1 MNKELL
7 VKKLMDT
14 TITFESVKKILI
26 SELDDRVEYIGQ
38 LENLKLYD
46 VSYYIGEKLNQI
58 DNLSQS
64 EFYENYCHIFELF
77 CEDSYNIFED
87 REEKHNTKREYLGKT
102 SSFYIDTNYYDGGV
116 INYYYASDFRSEYD
130 IEKKKSML
138 LDEFL
143 YSVLNTDE
151 VYIEEEFMN
160 EQDFNYMINE
170 FKDFLDTI
178 EEIYDTYEYI
188 RVFKENQLNILKD
201 WYENFYKE
209 EYGDILNGKTEE

>member
-1 MNKELL
+1 MKKELL

-26 SELDDRVEYIGQ
+26 SELDDRVVYIGA
-38 LENLKLYD
+38 LENLKLHD

-64 EFYENYCHIFELF
+64 EFYENYSRIFDLF
-77 CEDSYNIFED
+77 CESSYDIFED
-87 REEKHNTKREYLGKT
+87 REEEHNTKRKYLGNT
-102 SSFYIDTNYYDGGV
+102 SSFYIDTNYYDGV
-116 INYYYASDFRSEYD
+116 INYYYASDFRIEYD
-130 IEKKKSML
+130 IEKKKSIL

-143 YSVLNTDE
+143 YSILNTDE